1 MKINPKDISI
11 IEKLR
16 TGNRH
21 AFEMLYKEHFNMV
34 YYFVLKNNGNK
45 EDAKD
50 IFQETI
56 IILFEKTKHKDFSLS
71 CTVKTFIYSIARNL
85 WLKKLRNKSKQVHIA
100 DFEQYIK
107 VDINEHFE
115 EKEED
120 DDDEKI
126 NLIMEKIK
134 LLGEKC
140 KALLTGF
147 YFYKKSM
154 QLLATELDYTNAA
167 NAKNQKYKCL
177 KQLQKLV
184 LENE

>member
-1 MKINPKDISI
+1 MKISQNDINV

-16 TGNRH
+16 AGNRYL
-21 AFEMLYKEHFNMV
+21 FETLYKEHFNMV
-34 YYFVLKNNGNK
+34 YYFVLKNSGNK
-45 EDAKD
+45 EEAKD

-56 IILFEKTKHKDFSLS
+56 IILFEKSKDKEFSLS
-71 CTVKTFIYSIARNL
+71 CTLKTFIYSIARNL
-85 WLKKLRNKSKQVHIA
+85 WLKKLRNKNKQVPVA
-100 DFEQYIK
+100 DFEQYVEIE
-107 VDINEHFE
+107 VNEPIE
-115 EKEED
+115 EAD
-120 DDDEKI
+120 TDEKI
-126 NLIMEKIK
+126 NLVMEKIK
-134 LLGEKC
+134 LLSEKC